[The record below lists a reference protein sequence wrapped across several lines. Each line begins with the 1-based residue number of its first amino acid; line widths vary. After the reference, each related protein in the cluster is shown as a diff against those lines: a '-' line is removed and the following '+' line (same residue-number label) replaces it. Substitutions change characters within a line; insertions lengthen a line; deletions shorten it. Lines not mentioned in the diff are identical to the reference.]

1 MISKKQE
8 RVAQL
13 RNKSEFNTEAAE
25 LLIDSNVYA
34 PSVHCSYYAVFQL
47 IKHFFVKYKEITY
60 LELSEMNRADG
71 RTSHKYLIEEYY
83 LYLSHD
89 SECSL
94 DRREIRNLQ
103 RKTGDLRH
111 FRVKSDYENL
121 TINHYTANKALSISK
136 EIIEELK
143 RARR

>member
-1 MISKKQE
+1 M
-8 RVAQL
+8 AQL

-25 LLIDSNVYA
+25 LLIGSSVYA

-47 IKHFFVKYKEITY
+47 MKHFLIKYKEISYT
-60 LELSEMNRADG
+60 ELSEMNRADG

-83 LYLSHD
+83 LYLSRD
-89 SECSL
+89 SECGL

-111 FRVKSDYENL
+111 FRVKSDYENV
-121 TINHYTANKALSISK
+121 TINYDTANRALSFSK

>member
-1 MISKKQE
+1 M
-8 RVAQL
+8 AQL
-13 RNKSEFNTEAAE
+13 RNKSEFNTQAAE
-25 LLIDSNVYA
+25 LLIDSDVFA

-47 IKHFFVKYKEITY
+47 IKHFFVQYKEITY
-60 LELSEMNRADG
+60 LELSKMNREDG

-83 LYLSHD
+83 LYLSQD
-89 SECSL
+89 SECGL
-94 DRREIRNLQ
+94 DRREVRSLK
-103 RKTGDLRH
+103 RKTDDLRH

-121 TINHYTANKALSISK
+121 TINHDTANKALSISK